1 MSTVRS
7 TAIPPARLGAYLT
20 PAGTSASVRS
30 TPAPALA
37 AMRQAAA
44 GPLTATAA
52 AAPWPVPMTGE
63 EGEVQQTQQ
72 RAARER
78 LKHALAHGKVMSLL
92 VSAALRQPQAV
103 EEYLPRA
110 GQWLADCARHL
121 ATRWLR
127 NAGLDPA
134 TATLSG
140 YHQYEV
146 HRLLA
151 ALIER
156 NPDWVSQ
163 RSPETLATLL
173 APSLPVDARW
183 PPGERREWVS
193 AGASLDVQWGYA
205 RALARIA
212 VAALEHDFQR
222 DRATVLADARTVLA
236 RAATERAD
244 RLCQRLELDPST
256 HPSALLHYLN
266 VGGRLYAATLVRVHR
281 ESVARIQDYQDCLN
295 RHDPAGADAIA
306 RQYQEIRL
314 GYDGI
319 AFHFAATLR
328 QLDGLTLERERAP
341 EEAYFPQLASPSPS
355 AATNRPARSFPSA
368 LWPPSV

>member
-7 TAIPPARLGAYLT
+7 TTIPPAQLGAYLT
-20 PAGTSASVRS
+20 QTGTRGGARSAPV
-30 TPAPALA
+30 PALA
-37 AMRQAAA
+37 ALRRAAA
-44 GPLTATAA
+44 DQVTATAV
-52 AAPWPVPMTGE
+52 APWPVPMTGE
-63 EGEVQQTQQ
+63 AGEAQQTQQ

-110 GQWLADCARHL
+110 GQWLAECARHL
-121 ATRWLR
+121 ATRLLR

-173 APSLPVDARW
+173 APSLPADARW
-183 PPGERREWVS
+183 PPEERRDWVS
-193 AGASLDVQWGYA
+193 AGESLDVQWGYA

-244 RLCQRLELDPST
+244 RLRQRLELDPAA
-256 HPSALLHYLN
+256 HRIALLHYLN
-266 VGGRLYAATLVRVHR
+266 VGWTAVCRDPGLGPPGVGRA
-281 ESVARIQDYQDCLN
+281 
-295 RHDPAGADAIA
+295 DP
-306 RQYQEIRL
+306 
-314 GYDGI
+314 
-319 AFHFAATLR
+319 
-328 QLDGLTLERERAP
+328 GLPGL
-341 EEAYFPQLASPSPS
+341 PQ
-355 AATNRPARSFPSA
+355 PARSRRGGRHR
-368 LWPPSV
+368 PPVPGTPARL